1 MKCHEMLMSRISDSK
16 NNPTLEGRPRL
27 KEACQ
32 QLQQMA
38 LQLGDGAKL
47 PTMIELRSQLGMSLS
62 TINDAVRELERHGM
76 LRSVNG
82 VGIYVAKTINRKAT
96 GKLGLWFRSRPLA
109 DHYMTD
115 LMSGIRNEAAR
126 YNWDVILLN
135 ENEETVESGKVDA
148 VLMFCHVTEAL
159 LINLPPEVPHALL
172 FQHSPEFTCIAA
184 DDFEGQKLATQHLL
198 QQGHRRISYLPSS
211 DNDSISRQRLA
222 GYEAAYKEAGIV
234 FEEKW
239 VRFLHKPR
247 IKNYRVAGESVM
259 TSWLNDGWNDLG
271 CTAILAANDTAAI
284 GIIQA
289 LKAKG
294 LRVPEDVSVMGFD
307 GTEISDL
314 CTPRLTTIKV
324 PLAEI
329 GARAVKVLLQQ
340 VDEETSLLE
349 KIVLPVQL
357 KLGESTA
364 SGKIREV
371 NETSFI

>member
-1 MKCHEMLMSRISDSK
+1 MEQFSFDNDS
-16 NNPTLEGRPRL
+16 TLDARPRL

-32 QLQQMA
+32 QLKKMA
-38 LQLGDGAKL
+38 LQLGEGEKL

-82 VGIYVAKTINRKAT
+82 VGIYVAQPTLRKAT
-96 GKLGLWFRSRPLA
+96 GKLGLWFRVAPLT
-109 DHYMTD
+109 DHYMSD

-126 YNWDVILLN
+126 HNWDIILLN
-135 ENEETVESGKVDA
+135 ENEETVERGKVDA

-159 LINLPPEVPHALL
+159 LINLPPELPHALL
-172 FQHSPEFTCIAA
+172 LQHSSEFTCIAA
-184 DDFEGQKLATQHLL
+184 DDFEGAKLATQYLL
-198 QQGHRRISYLPSS
+198 QKGHRRISYLLNS
-211 DNDSISRQRLA
+211 DYDSISRQRLA

-234 FEEKW
+234 FDEKW
-239 VRFLHKPR
+239 VQFLHKPR
-247 IKNYRVAGESVM
+247 IKNYREAGESVM
-259 TSWLNDGWNDLG
+259 TLWLDDGWIDLG

-284 GIIQA
+284 GIIRA

-314 CTPRLTTIKV
+314 CMPRLTTIKV

-340 VDEETSLLE
+340 MGEGTSYLE

-364 SGKIREV
+364 PRRVNEV
-371 NETSFI
+371 NESLRCV

>member
-1 MKCHEMLMSRISDSK
+1 MNRISDLEE
-16 NNPTLEGRPRL
+16 NPTIAGRPRL

-32 QLQQMA
+32 YLQKMA
-38 LQLGDGAKL
+38 IQLGQGAKL

-62 TINDAVRELERHGM
+62 TINDAIRELERHGM

-82 VGIYVAKTINRKAT
+82 VGIYVAKPISRKVT
-96 GKLGLWFRSRPLA
+96 GKLGLWFRVNPLS
-109 DHYMTD
+109 DNYMTD

-126 YNWDVILLN
+126 HNWDIILLN
-135 ENEETVESGKVDA
+135 ENEETVEQGKVDA
-148 VLMFCHVTEAL
+148 VLMYCHVTEAL
-159 LINLPPEVPHALL
+159 LINLPPGLPHALL

-184 DDFEGQKLATQHLL
+184 DDFEGAKLATQHLL

-222 GYEAAYKEAGIV
+222 GYEAAYKEAGIA
-234 FEEKW
+234 FDEKW
-239 VRFLHKPR
+239 MKFLHKPR
-247 IKNYRVAGESVM
+247 IRNYRVAGESVM
-259 TSWLNDGWNDLG
+259 TSWLNDGWNNLG

-307 GTEISDL
+307 GTEVSDL

-340 VDEETSLLE
+340 MSEADHSPE
-349 KIVLPVQL
+349 KITLPIQL
-357 KLGESTA
+357 KMGESTA
-364 SGKIREV
+364 PGRVNEV
-371 NETSFI
+371 NETLHCV